1 MSKLF
6 TSGLLII
13 LLTAI
18 LLITCSRKP
27 LKDASSGGTAE
38 APSSETAEAPPSG
51 EEGKTD
57 TIVTATKEQVASW
70 LRESFTGYFQKYNL
84 SCEAAIIRMTVAAL
98 GINDLGED
106 EIVGLMPRHP
116 VDPNLGFVVEDIN
129 GSIDN
134 PDGSINW
141 SNYGAHAPVV
151 ASVIDRIL
159 EENELSD
166 QYKTEIRRLPDT
178 ELRDFIR
185 DDPNCLGAIIW
196 VAAFVEGSRKPE
208 KNDLGQVYGEH
219 VQLVSPVLDDTG
231 RIIVYDVWPW
241 PDQPFH
247 IRHPFNRAMFD
258 YETILIMSRGE

>member
-1 MSKLF
+1 MRKLL
-6 TSGLLII
+6 TSGLLIL
-13 LLTAI
+13 LLTAG

-27 LKDASSGGTAE
+27 LKDTSSGETTE
-38 APSSETAEAPPSG
+38 ASPPETTETLHAKEG
-51 EEGKTD
+51 GKTD
-57 TIVTATKEQVASW
+57 IIVTATKEQVAFW
-70 LRESFTGYFQKYNL
+70 LGESFTRYFQKYNL
-84 SCEAAIIRMTVAAL
+84 SCEAAVIRMTVAAL
-98 GINDLGED
+98 GVNDISED
-106 EIVGLMPRHP
+106 EILELMPRHP
-116 VDPNLGFVVEDIN
+116 IDPNSGLVVEDLS

-178 ELRDFIR
+178 GLRDFIR

-196 VAAFVEGSRKPE
+196 VAAFVEENRKPE
-208 KNDLGQVYGEH
+208 KNNLGQVYGEH
-219 VQLVSPVLDDTG
+219 VQLVSPVLDDAG
-231 RIIVYDVWPW
+231 RIVVYDVWPW